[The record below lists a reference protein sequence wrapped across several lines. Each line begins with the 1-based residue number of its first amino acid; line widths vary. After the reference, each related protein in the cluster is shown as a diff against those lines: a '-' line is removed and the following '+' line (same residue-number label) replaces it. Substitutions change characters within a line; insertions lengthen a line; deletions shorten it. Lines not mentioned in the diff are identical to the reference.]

1 MGAAWCHWNQ
11 PHLYSQI
18 SRYDLKGEIKASF
31 DLSGGL
37 DVSNTHFEDL
47 EGLPLSAEEMNHE
60 QEDFIYQ
67 KAAELYFNVDGAM
80 GRKVMPFPQIPSY
93 NLGMAE
99 LDKLTAFDRV
109 EQISDQLTALEISA
123 LKTYLLLMS
132 GGTPENAGFLDML
145 HWWALCDYRSDQI
158 GDYEIAFKLKCG
170 TSGLAK
176 KIITD
181 GLRSGNLTV
190 KFSTAVQKI
199 EDSADTVS
207 VTTVSGA
214 TFESAKLIST
224 IPLNVLRTVNFSPPL
239 SPEKAAAIE
248 KGHIGL
254 HSKIHYEVS
263 GRELRSWSGYSFPGQ
278 GILYA
283 YGDDVTLTGNTHVVA
298 FGGSAVPLHGE
309 DDMEKTKDALLYLR
323 KDLNIKRVLF
333 HNWVRDPYAKS
344 SWCMFPKEFAT
355 RYLGALQEKHGNIWF
370 ASADWADGWRGFI
383 DGAIEQG
390 TVVAQRVADSLA
402 VTSEGKN

>member
-11 PHLYSQI
+11 PHLFSQI

-31 DLSGGL
+31 DVSGGL
-37 DVSNTHFEDL
+37 EVSNTHFDDVVDEV
-47 EGLPLSAEEMNHE
+47 SAKEMNHD

-80 GRKVMPFPQIPSY
+80 GRKVMPFPHMPFL
-93 NLGMAE
+93 NPKVAE
-99 LDKLTAFDRV
+99 FDKLTAFERV
-109 EQISDQLTALEISA
+109 EQISDHLTTLETSA

-145 HWWALCDYRSDQI
+145 HWWALCDYQGDQI
-158 GDYEIAFKLKCG
+158 GDYEVAFKLKCG

-176 KIITD
+176 RIIKD
-181 GLRSGNLTV
+181 GLQSGNLTV
-190 KFSTAVQKI
+190 KFSTAVQEI
-199 EDSADTVS
+199 SDSADNIS
-207 VTTVSGA
+207 VTTVNDA
-214 TFESAKLIST
+214 VYESAKLICT
-224 IPLNVLRTVNFSPPL
+224 IPLNVLKDVTFLPPL
-239 SPEKAAAIE
+239 SPQKAAAVE
-248 KGHIGL
+248 KGHVGL

-263 GRELRSWSGYSFPGQ
+263 GRDLRSWSGYSFPGK

-283 YGDDVTLTGNTHVVA
+283 YGDDVNHQGNTHVVA
-298 FGGSAVPLHGE
+298 FGSSAVPLHGE

-323 KDLNIKRVLF
+323 EDLDIERVLF

-355 RYLGALQEKHGNIWF
+355 DYLSALQEKHGNVWF

-390 TVVAQRVADSLA
+390 IVVAQRVADSQPLA
-402 VTSEGKN
+402 SKGKF